1 MIVLHVHSF
10 AKILL
15 CVLTG
20 SDSLTFGFTTLAGA
34 NANHLHVMAHLSHKL
49 RCYTGISD
57 PEKAVTTHLKK
68 YRIFF
73 TCVDIASQ
81 LLTRHSPL
89 APLVQVDEWTAKPS
103 RFSIQGSLSE
113 LSRIVALKHWK
124 IRIADRQSG
133 SNFSRRG
140 KTNIQKEKRKVT
152 YSVTLMLAFL
162 APENENRQLEDL
174 PLADFA
180 LYPKDLSVRTNS
192 INDNFI
198 IWKLPPL
205 LFL

>member
-1 MIVLHVHSF
+1 M
-10 AKILL
+10 LL
-15 CVLTG
+15 LIYHINWGVIQ
-20 SDSLTFGFTTLAGA
+20 GFPTL
-34 NANHLHVMAHLSHKL
+34 
-49 RCYTGISD
+49 R
-57 PEKAVTTHLKK
+57 KAVTTHVKK

-81 LLTRHSPL
+81 LLIRHSPL
-89 APLVQVDEWTAKPS
+89 APLGQVDEWTAKPS

-140 KTNIQKEKRKVT
+140 KNQYTKGKTESHLFSDFDVGISRGWEWKSTTGRFATGRFCPFTRKTSPVG
-152 YSVTLMLAFL
+152 
-162 APENENRQLEDL
+162 
-174 PLADFA
+174 
-180 LYPKDLSVRTNS
+180 KDKVNKWE
-192 INDNFI
+192 FY
-198 IWKLPPL
+198 KLKI

>member
-1 MIVLHVHSF
+1 M
-10 AKILL
+10 LL
-15 CVLTG
+15 LIYHINCGVIQ
-20 SDSLTFGFTTLAGA
+20 GFPTL
-34 NANHLHVMAHLSHKL
+34 
-49 RCYTGISD
+49 R
-57 PEKAVTTHLKK
+57 KAVTTHVKK

-81 LLTRHSPL
+81 LLIRHSPL
-89 APLVQVDEWTAKPS
+89 APLGQVDEWTAKPS

-140 KTNIQKEKRKVT
+140 KTNILKEKRKVT

-162 APENENRQLEDL
+162 AAENENWQLEDL
-174 PLADFA
+174 SQADFGC
-180 LYPKDLSVRTNS
+180 LPERLLLSVRTKS
-192 INDNFI
+192 INENFI
-198 IWKLPPL
+198 NWKLRPL